1 MTLQH
6 ELAGLIGS
14 EMPSNGAQLLS
25 FGMNNPISAT
35 VLCMRDAQY
44 HPYVVWTA
52 YHDASS
58 GALVTEH
65 GGYFATMPEAMEN
78 YSARGGS

>member
-1 MTLQH
+1 MTLQNK
-6 ELAGLIGS
+6 LADLIGS
-14 EMPSNGAQLLS
+14 DMPNGAELLC
-25 FGMNNPISAT
+25 FGMNNPESAT
-35 VLCMRDAQY
+35 VLGIRNALY

-78 YSARGGS
+78 YTARGGA